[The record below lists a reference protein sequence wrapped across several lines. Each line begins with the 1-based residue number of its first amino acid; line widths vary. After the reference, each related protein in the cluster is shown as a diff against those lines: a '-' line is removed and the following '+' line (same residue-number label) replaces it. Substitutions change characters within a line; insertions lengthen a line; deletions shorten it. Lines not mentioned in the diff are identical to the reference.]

1 MRLEILFTC
10 LIILGCL
17 AVSRPA
23 SQALTQVNR
32 DRVNKSTKQ
41 ASEQQGIETPKPR
54 SFHGRLKKNQAKVG
68 DSQVELQP
76 SPLTAVQIDKM
87 MPGKKSDSYA
97 MLSVR
102 QPYVEHR
109 GYLNF
114 IYTQYTT
121 GEIRGQTGNAHLKEG
136 NVEIGVKPAAAG
148 RLYVFDCLVKS
159 PQRHLANIFRIEGPD
174 GHSEQWA
181 ITTNWQHLV
190 FTISA
195 DDTDWYV
202 LVLHSD
208 DYYFS
213 FCNVREFS
221 Q

>member
-17 AVSRPA
+17 AVSRAA
-23 SQALTQVNR
+23 SQAPTQVNA
-32 DRVNKSTKQ
+32 DGGNKSTKQ

-54 SFHGRLKKNQAKVG
+54 SFHGRLKKNQAKVEE
-68 DSQVELQP
+68 SQVELQP
-76 SPLTAVQIDKM
+76 SPLSGVQIDQM
-87 MPGKKSDSYA
+87 MPGKKSGSYA

-102 QPYVEHR
+102 QTYVEHR

-114 IYTQYTT
+114 IDDQYSTD
-121 GEIRGQTGNAHLKEG
+121 EIRGKTGNAHLKG
-136 NVEIGVKPAAAG
+136 GKVEIGVKPAAAG
-148 RLYVFDCLVKS
+148 RLYVLDCLVKS
-159 PQRHLANIFRIEGPD
+159 PQHHPADIFRIEGPD
-174 GHSEQWA
+174 GHSEQWG
-181 ITTNWQHLV
+181 ITTNWQHLI

-202 LVLHSD
+202 LTLYSQ
-208 DYYFS
+208 DYYFN
-213 FCNVREFS
+213 FCNVREIS

>member
-1 MRLEILFTC
+1 MRLKILFTC

-17 AVSRPA
+17 AVSWPA
-23 SQALTQVNR
+23 SQALMQVKR
-32 DRVNKSTKQ
+32 DGGNKSTEQ
-41 ASEQQGIETPKPR
+41 TSEQQGIETPKVR
-54 SFHGRLKKNQAKVG
+54 SFHGRHKKNQAKLEE
-68 DSQVELQP
+68 SQVELQP

-87 MPGKKSDSYA
+87 MPGQKSDSYA

-102 QPYVEHR
+102 QTYVEHR
-109 GYLNF
+109 GFLNF
-114 IYTQYTT
+114 INTQYST
-121 GEIRGQTGNAHLKEG
+121 GEVRGQTDNAHLKEG

-174 GHSEQWA
+174 EHSEQWA

-202 LVLHSD
+202 LILHSD

-221 Q
+221 P